1 MGYERQFQRQ
11 HERIY
16 ADIEKKQVPNQEWT
30 KKVLS
35 AFTALSFMANPF
47 AALASEIVRT
57 DGIKETF
64 TNHIADIYAGM
75 MLDNNK
81 TGVNKFSKFDVSAN
95 DIANMYFNQK
105 DQAIY
110 ADNLV
115 NLVGS
120 KINIGGTVNAIKQN
134 KIDGNLF
141 FLSSDGMAV
150 TSSGV
155 INAGTLTVL
164 TLKTGT
170 MDEYMQPGNESIITA
185 MVANPSSV
193 ALNPSGTLT
202 VEGALY
208 TTNGMNLRAGYT
220 IDITKTGKF
229 QSGVTD
235 FAQFGKMVNIT
246 DGQGKVVVSDL
257 KAVQAKDSGDII
269 LAVDALAMNAK
280 DETFNTTMAN
290 GFGIT
295 DNNTVEAKITQSGT
309 ITTTGDV
316 VLATKASSEKQRV
329 AQTVSQIDINGNI
342 TGKTVHISA
351 TAKNVFEDDG
361 KWDNL
366 AKNIP
371 LEILGMGAVNLEPD
385 YAVLKGQATVNIHK
399 DSVVQ
404 ATGADVKDEAG
415 NITQKAVQIHADS
428 TVGTQIGAKTSS
440 FKLANVAHTDA
451 VPAAAVSYVKTEN
464 DASTTVNGTIKSADS
479 TAISADAKSEIVAD
493 ASTTTTT
500 FKGNPNLVN
509 VALLL
514 VDGKNTSH
522 VTIGQDAKLQE
533 GLNGNVHIASTA
545 TNSLTATAHTS
556 AKDTS
561 AIATAVNITKYES
574 DAQTKV

>member
-1 MGYERQFQRQ
+1 
-11 HERIY
+11 
-16 ADIEKKQVPNQEWT
+16 
-30 KKVLS
+30 
-35 AFTALSFMANPF
+35 
-47 AALASEIVRT
+47 
-57 DGIKETF
+57 
-64 TNHIADIYAGM
+64 
-75 MLDNNK
+75 
-81 TGVNKFSKFDVSAN
+81 
-95 DIANMYFNQK
+95 
-105 DQAIY
+105 
-110 ADNLV
+110 
-115 NLVGS
+115 
-120 KINIGGTVNAIKQN
+120 
-134 KIDGNLF
+134 
-141 FLSSDGMAV
+141 MAV

>member
-1 MGYERQFQRQ
+1 
-11 HERIY
+11 
-16 ADIEKKQVPNQEWT
+16 
-30 KKVLS
+30 
-35 AFTALSFMANPF
+35 
-47 AALASEIVRT
+47 
-57 DGIKETF
+57 
-64 TNHIADIYAGM
+64 
-75 MLDNNK
+75 
-81 TGVNKFSKFDVSAN
+81 
-95 DIANMYFNQK
+95 
-105 DQAIY
+105 
-110 ADNLV
+110 
-115 NLVGS
+115 
-120 KINIGGTVNAIKQN
+120 
-134 KIDGNLF
+134 
-141 FLSSDGMAV
+141 
-150 TSSGV
+150 
-155 INAGTLTVL
+155 
-164 TLKTGT
+164 
-170 MDEYMQPGNESIITA
+170 MQPGNESIITA

-500 FKGNPNLVN
+500 FKGNPNLVMWPYSWSM
-509 VALLL
+509 
-514 VDGKNTSH
+514 GK
-522 VTIGQDAKLQE
+522 IRLM
-533 GLNGNVHIASTA
+533 
-545 TNSLTATAHTS
+545 
-556 AKDTS
+556 
-561 AIATAVNITKYES
+561 
-574 DAQTKV
+574 

>member
-220 IDITKTGKF
+220 IDITQTGKF

-351 TAKNVFEDDG
+351 MAKNVFEDDG

>member
-164 TLKTGT
+164 MLKTGT